1 MQKWTLIT
9 TQESRK
15 RLLSSLFTMKNI
27 LVYSLKHMKKP
38 TNFKWENLVKQ
49 EQHQN
54 GIDVLLSLSLVGEK
68 IQMKSTSSYISI
80 NNSSYGHLEQF
91 FEYLF
96 FSIFMTFNLHRKIK
110 FTITRYFKNMYATGE
125 KIKIKK

>member
-1 MQKWTLIT
+1 
-9 TQESRK
+9 
-15 RLLSSLFTMKNI
+15 
-27 LVYSLKHMKKP
+27 MKKP

-49 EQHQN
+49 EQYQN

-96 FSIFMTFNLHRKIK
+96 FFHIYDIQSTQENKI
-110 FTITRYFKNMYATGE
+110 YNHQVL
-125 KIKIKK
+125 